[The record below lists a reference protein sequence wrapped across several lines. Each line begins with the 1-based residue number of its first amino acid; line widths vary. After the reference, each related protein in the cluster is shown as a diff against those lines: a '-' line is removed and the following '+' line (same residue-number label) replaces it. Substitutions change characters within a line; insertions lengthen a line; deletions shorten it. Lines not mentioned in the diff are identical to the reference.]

1 MAATPQRTA
10 SSSLDERFRPP
21 SSSKAFRGR
30 QARKDDPYAADED
43 EPVSVKVSV
52 RRLDRALLL
61 LDRLRECFPS
71 GDLPTVKV
79 QLRDPTGRV
88 VAESPANKVSA
99 VKGVATFDFP
109 PLIGSFVAADGSDA
123 FSVAVVAGPESTVL
137 TARHMGRAQ
146 LLEMWTDA
154 RADQDAPTGD
164 NNAYACTLLAPCDVE
179 MAKAFSE
186 GRDGAAGGGGVSFLS
201 PSRPAAGAGAA
212 ADAAA
217 ADGSRPGTAVLLD
230 APQPSGRGGAGGAA
244 AVSAASLDPARCVE
258 LSLDLDVRFRAPG
271 VVRLL
276 PAAVE
281 GLLPADLTRRGQR
294 VRVQVR
300 AAGSSRTSLPAA
312 TPLPAA
318 SWPPQAAPP
327 TASDGL
333 AFWLEPQHYRA
344 DAALAVLDEA
354 GEVLATAAAPLT
366 DFAFRAGEAVTVVVP
381 LTLTAAGV
389 ASAGGGGAGGE
400 GPRLRLS
407 CTFHPAGALRLWL
420 LGARDLPGARLLDQD
435 CFATARLPSAFA
447 PRDFTTPVDPG
458 AGTRPVWNAS
468 YTTRVV
474 DHAVVRVD
482 VSSRDLAVGDELL
495 GTVEVELANV
505 YAEGQREAWAPLAP
519 ARPPSAAGA
528 ATAPGGAAA
537 GSVHIRAVFIPP
549 SEFFFP
555 GAASKIGF
563 PQLAAGHAPVARRR
577 GSSTGSGGGGDAA
590 GGSLALALAAAAGPG
605 GSKEASRRESAA
617 GSTAGSKK
625 SGADDD
631 SNSDNGDDFTDAEIE
646 QAFDFLDMDK
656 NRAVGFMELKHLLAC
671 MGELVTDAEVDMM
684 IRMCDTEGRG
694 LLSFFDVWAVAKHPN
709 PGAPKFNARRL
720 GNKLRMQLKEGKT
733 SVSASRAE
741 GGITAEPAAGGGSE
755 ASTGGGGL
763 LQLYKAQPAVKVEAK
778 TAAGLQDMA
787 ERQER
792 MAGVKRRKQAAC
804 LAFVSRYAIR
814 LPQLKM
820 VLNRAES
827 LAAYRRQHG
836 FINYREFCSLF
847 EVASDAPEA
856 REMFD
861 AYVREGEEG
870 SDAAGR
876 INFREVALA
885 MCGFS
890 ANTPM
895 QRTRF
900 VFDLFDEDGSGT
912 LSTPELVEIIKAN
925 HFSADDETAKRKL
938 AVVLRESTR
947 TGSVADVDLT
957 IEDFMGMVKRFP
969 NVIYPTVRLAP
980 GMETALPE
988 GEAGAGA
995 GCSRSSSMGAGA
1007 LVPAGGAA
1015 AAGGAGAARGS
1026 MGGGPPAGPRPT
1038 SSFVP
1043 GSPASPASPA
1053 GAAGAA
1059 SAGGSLDMP
1068 SVPRRPVPAPPAGP
1082 PPGAARKP
1090 GSGLLP
1096 ALFGGPSGKIA
1107 PSP

>member
-1 MAATPQRTA
+1 MAATPQRSA

-30 QARKDDPYAADED
+30 QARKDDPFSADED
-43 EPVSVKVSV
+43 EPVAVKVSV

-71 GDLPTVKV
+71 GDLPTVRV

-99 VKGVATFDFP
+99 VKGIATFDFP
-109 PLIGSFVAADGSDA
+109 PLTGSFVAADGADA
-123 FSVAVVAGPESTVL
+123 LSVAVVAGPESTVL

-154 RADQDAPTGD
+154 RADQDAPAGD

-179 MAKAFSE
+179 LARSFSE

-201 PSRPAAGAGAA
+201 PSRPAAAGTT
-212 ADAAA
+212 DGAA

-244 AVSAASLDPARCVE
+244 GGAGVSAASLDPARCCE
-258 LSLDLDVRFRAPG
+258 LSLDIDVRFRAPG

-281 GLLPADLTRRGQR
+281 GLLPADLTRRSQR
-294 VRVQVR
+294 VRVQMR
-300 AAGSSRTSLPAA
+300 AAGTSRTSIPAA
-312 TPLPAA
+312 SPLPAA
-318 SWPPQAAPP
+318 SWPPQAAQPS
-327 TASDGL
+327 ASDGL

-381 LTLTAAGV
+381 LTLTAAGA
-389 ASAGGGGAGGE
+389 ASGAGGAGAD

-435 CFATARLPSAFA
+435 CFAIARLPSAFA
-447 PRDFTTPVDPG
+447 PRDFTTPVDAG

-468 YTTRVV
+468 FTTRVV

-495 GTVEVELANV
+495 GSVEVELANV

-563 PQLAAGHAPVARRR
+563 PQLAAGHAPVSRRR
-577 GSSTGSGGGGDAA
+577 GSGGGDAASPAA

-605 GSKEASRRESAA
+605 GSKDASRPVSAA
-617 GSTAGSKK
+617 GSAAGSKK
-625 SGADDD
+625 SGGGDDDD
-631 SNSDNGDDFTDAEIE
+631 SSDNGDDFTDAEIE
-646 QAFDFLDMDK
+646 EAFDFIDMDK
-656 NRAVGFMELKHLLAC
+656 NRSVGFMEVRARLVWSSALLNLAAGNTTTMWHRCSQVVSMPRREMLRFMLPSPACRGFVSVPRSPASPLSLHWQLKHLLAC

-684 IRMCDTEGRG
+684 IRMCDSEGRG

-720 GNKLRMQLKEGKT
+720 GDKLRMQLKEGKGG
-733 SVSASRAE
+733 VSAARAE
-741 GGITAEPAAGGGSE
+741 GGVTAEPSGRCVMLTYSP
-755 ASTGGGGL
+755 L
-763 LQLYKAQPAVKVEAK
+763 VQLALRCACRSA
-778 TAAGLQDMA
+778 TAT
-787 ERQER
+787 
-792 MAGVKRRKQAAC
+792 
-804 LAFVSRYAIR
+804 R
-814 LPQLKM
+814 L
-820 VLNRAES
+820 
-827 LAAYRRQHG
+827 
-836 FINYREFCSLF
+836 C
-847 EVASDAPEA
+847 
-856 REMFD
+856 
-861 AYVREGEEG
+861 
-870 SDAAGR
+870 
-876 INFREVALA
+876 
-885 MCGFS
+885 
-890 ANTPM
+890 
-895 QRTRF
+895 
-900 VFDLFDEDGSGT
+900 
-912 LSTPELVEIIKAN
+912 
-925 HFSADDETAKRKL
+925 
-938 AVVLRESTR
+938 
-947 TGSVADVDLT
+947 
-957 IEDFMGMVKRFP
+957 
-969 NVIYPTVRLAP
+969 
-980 GMETALPE
+980 ALPLLLLHPPCLR
-988 GEAGAGA
+988 A
-995 GCSRSSSMGAGA
+995 CS
-1007 LVPAGGAA
+1007 
-1015 AAGGAGAARGS
+1015 
-1026 MGGGPPAGPRPT
+1026 
-1038 SSFVP
+1038 
-1043 GSPASPASPA
+1043 
-1053 GAAGAA
+1053 
-1059 SAGGSLDMP
+1059 
-1068 SVPRRPVPAPPAGP
+1068 
-1082 PPGAARKP
+1082 
-1090 GSGLLP
+1090 
-1096 ALFGGPSGKIA
+1096 
-1107 PSP
+1107 